1 MSQQQT
7 DSGQQQQL
15 GVIVERLKTF
25 IEESQL
31 TETAKIYEEIRQ
43 EIRNLNKK
51 VNQGGNLN

>member
-31 TETAKIYEEIRQ
+31 TETDKIYEEIRQ

-51 VNQGGNLN
+51 VNQGGT